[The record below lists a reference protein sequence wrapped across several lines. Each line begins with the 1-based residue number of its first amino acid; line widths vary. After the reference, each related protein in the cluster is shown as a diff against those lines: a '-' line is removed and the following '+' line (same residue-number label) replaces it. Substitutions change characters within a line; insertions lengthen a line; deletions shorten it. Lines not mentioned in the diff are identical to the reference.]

1 MKRNLRHRNIDQNI
15 LQPRQQRN
23 GEYSDKVKE
32 EEKRS
37 DVDVALSKNP
47 VVVLQRISTDKF
59 AARERPE
66 ELSEYEQIR
75 LQNIQEREEMFR
87 ELGLDHL
94 VKNISGSAKQQQ
106 SKKPV
111 RKTKENV
118 EPVRKSRRLA
128 GGVPEIQRFQ
138 ASFDDPQDE
147 ELLVKPRRRLA
158 AVENYNDYL
167 HATRTFTGNE
177 EPESLAEVSSERFR
191 ILKVPKKCT
200 IKQFVLSNNLEF
212 KTGRGFYE
220 FTKPEII
227 SHKKEVVLVDKKTGE
242 MFSGR
247 DAKRMI
253 GAGSGIRIPPT
264 SFEKWR
270 VFVQSTSYGRNLM
283 GGTSFLYEV

>member
-1 MKRNLRHRNIDQNI
+1 MKRNLRTRNIDQNV
-15 LQPRQQRN
+15 LQPRQDMKGTN
-23 GEYSDKVKE
+23 LSDA
-32 EEKRS
+32 
-37 DVDVALSKNP
+37 ALNRNP
-47 VVVLQRISTDKF
+47 VVVLHKISSDK
-59 AARERPE
+59 AAAEDRPE
-66 ELSEYEQIR
+66 ELCEYEQIR

-87 ELGLDHL
+87 ELGLANL
-94 VKNISGSAKQQQ
+94 TKNLSAKPEQ
-106 SKKPV
+106 SKKAV
-111 RKTKENV
+111 RKAKENV

-138 ASFDDPQDE
+138 ASFDDHPQDE
-147 ELLVKPRRRLA
+147 ELMVKPRRRLA
-158 AVENYNDYL
+158 GENCNDYL

-177 EPESLAEVSSERFR
+177 VPESLAEVSNDRFK

-227 SHKKEVVLVDKKTGE
+227 SYKKEVVLVDKKTGE
-242 MFSGR
+242 MFSGS
-247 DAKRMI
+247 DARRMI

>member
-1 MKRNLRHRNIDQNI
+1 MKRNLRKRNTGQNI

-23 GEYSDKVKE
+23 GQYLDKTKE
-32 EEKRS
+32 EKIFS
-37 DVDVALSKNP
+37 DDVALVKNP
-47 VVVLQRISTDKF
+47 VVVLQRISTDNF
-59 AARERPE
+59 ATEDRPE
-66 ELSEYEQIR
+66 ELCEYEKIR
-75 LQNIQEREEMFR
+75 LENIREREEMFR
-87 ELGLDHL
+87 ELGFDNLKKDL
-94 VKNISGSAKQQQ
+94 SDSAKPQQN
-106 SKKPV
+106 KKLV

-118 EPVRKSRRLA
+118 EPARKSRRLA

-138 ASFDDPQDE
+138 ASFDDYPEDE
-147 ELLVKPRRRLA
+147 ELLVRPRRRLA
-158 AVENYNDYL
+158 GENCNDYL

-177 EPESLAEVSSERFR
+177 EPESLAAVSTGRFR

-247 DAKRMI
+247 DARRMI

>member
-1 MKRNLRHRNIDQNI
+1 MKRNLRTRNIDQNV
-15 LQPRQQRN
+15 LQPRQDMKGTN
-23 GEYSDKVKE
+23 LSDA
-32 EEKRS
+32 
-37 DVDVALSKNP
+37 ALNRNP
-47 VVVLQRISTDKF
+47 VVVLHKISSDK
-59 AARERPE
+59 AAAEDRPE
-66 ELSEYEQIR
+66 ELCEYEQIR

-87 ELGLDHL
+87 ELGLANL
-94 VKNISGSAKQQQ
+94 TKNLSAKPEQ
-106 SKKPV
+106 SKKAV
-111 RKTKENV
+111 RKAKENV

-138 ASFDDPQDE
+138 ASFDDHPQDE
-147 ELLVKPRRRLA
+147 ELMVKPRRRLA
-158 AVENYNDYL
+158 GENCNDYL

-177 EPESLAEVSSERFR
+177 MPESLAEVSNDRFK

-227 SHKKEVVLVDKKTGE
+227 SYKKEVVLVDKKTGE
-242 MFSGR
+242 MFSGS
-247 DAKRMI
+247 DARRMI

>member
-1 MKRNLRHRNIDQNI
+1 MKRNLRTRNIDQNV
-15 LQPRQQRN
+15 LQPRQDMK
-23 GEYSDKVKE
+23 GTKLSDA
-32 EEKRS
+32 
-37 DVDVALSKNP
+37 ALNRNP
-47 VVVLQRISTDKF
+47 VVVLHRISSDK
-59 AARERPE
+59 AAADAEDRPE
-66 ELSEYEQIR
+66 ELCEYEQIR

-87 ELGLDHL
+87 ELGLDNL
-94 VKNISGSAKQQQ
+94 TKNLSAKPEQ
-106 SKKPV
+106 SKKAV
-111 RKTKENV
+111 RKAKENV

-138 ASFDDPQDE
+138 ASFDDHPQDE
-147 ELLVKPRRRLA
+147 ELMVKPRRRLA
-158 AVENYNDYL
+158 GENCNDYL

-177 EPESLAEVSSERFR
+177 EPECLAEVSSERFR

-247 DAKRMI
+247 DARRMI

>member
-1 MKRNLRHRNIDQNI
+1 MKTNRGNI
-15 LQPRQQRN
+15 LQSLQNNEQTSRTRSCKQKT
-23 GEYSDKVKE
+23 DK
-32 EEKRS
+32 
-37 DVDVALSKNP
+37 DVALNKNP
-47 VVVLQRISTDKF
+47 VVVIHRISSVENKPQPEQMCEYERIRMENI
-59 AARERPE
+59 RER
-66 ELSEYEQIR
+66 EQ
-75 LQNIQEREEMFR
+75 MFE
-87 ELGLDHL
+87 ELGLDTL
-94 VKNISGSAKQQQ
+94 KENSTVSAKTQNNKTI
-106 SKKPV
+106 KKS
-111 RKTKENV
+111 KENL
-118 EPVRKSRRLA
+118 EPARKSRRLA

-138 ASFDDPQDE
+138 ASFEDPLDSD
-147 ELLVKPRRRLA
+147 LVSKPRRRLA
-158 AVENYNDYL
+158 GENCNDYL
-167 HATRTFTGNE
+167 HATRTFSGNE
-177 EPESLAEVSSERFR
+177 EPESLSEVGCQRFK

-227 SHKKEVVLVDKKTGE
+227 SYKKEVVLVDKKTGE

-247 DAKRMI
+247 DACRMI

>member
-1 MKRNLRHRNIDQNI
+1 MKRNLRTRNIDQNV
-15 LQPRQQRN
+15 LQPRQDMK
-23 GEYSDKVKE
+23 GTKLSDA
-32 EEKRS
+32 
-37 DVDVALSKNP
+37 ALNRNP
-47 VVVLQRISTDKF
+47 VVVLHRISSDK
-59 AARERPE
+59 AAADAEDRPE
-66 ELSEYEQIR
+66 ELCEYEQIR

-87 ELGLDHL
+87 ELGLDNL
-94 VKNISGSAKQQQ
+94 TKNLSAKPEQ
-106 SKKPV
+106 SKKAV
-111 RKTKENV
+111 RKAKENV

-138 ASFDDPQDE
+138 ASFDDHPQDE
-147 ELLVKPRRRLA
+147 ELMVKPRRRLA
-158 AVENYNDYL
+158 GENCNDYL

-227 SHKKEVVLVDKKTGE
+227 SYKKEVVLVDKKTGE
-242 MFSGR
+242 MFSGS
-247 DAKRMI
+247 DARRMI

-264 SFEKWR
+264 SFEKCR
-270 VFVQSTSYGRNLM
+270 VFVQST
-283 GGTSFLYEV
+283 

>member
-1 MKRNLRHRNIDQNI
+1 MKRNFRNRNIDQNI
-15 LQPRQQRN
+15 LKPRQQRN
-23 GEYSDKVKE
+23 GEFS
-32 EEKRS
+32 EKLN
-37 DVDVALSKNP
+37 DVALAKNP
-47 VVVLQRISTDKF
+47 VVVLQKISADKF
-59 AARERPE
+59 LADDRTE
-66 ELSEYEQIR
+66 ELCEYEQIR
-75 LQNIQEREEMFR
+75 LQNIQEREEMFK
-87 ELGLDHL
+87 ELGLDNL
-94 VKNISGSAKQQQ
+94 VKNISDSAKLQQ

-111 RKTKENV
+111 RKAKENV

-128 GGVPEIQRFQ
+128 GGVPEIERFQ
-138 ASFDDPQDE
+138 ASFDDHPQDS
-147 ELLVKPRRRLA
+147 ELLVRPRRRLA
-158 AVENYNDYL
+158 GENCNDYL

-177 EPESLAEVSSERFR
+177 EPESLAEVSTERFR
-191 ILKVPKKCT
+191 ILRVPKRCT

-227 SHKKEVVLVDKKTGE
+227 SHKKEVVLVDKKTGQ
-242 MFSGR
+242 MFSGG
-247 DAKRMI
+247 DARRMI